1 MNWLFSS
8 CSKQT
13 PHGNVKIWPVCIF
26 VGVKIA
32 FANLCHAERVPMAAK
47 IEYDAGIWPLLEE
60 VSQSLVDQ
68 NHIRIPQFELTLQDL
83 VSDATMRLL

>member
-1 MNWLFSS
+1 
-8 CSKQT
+8 
-13 PHGNVKIWPVCIF
+13 
-26 VGVKIA
+26 
-32 FANLCHAERVPMAAK
+32 MAAK

>member
-1 MNWLFSS
+1 
-8 CSKQT
+8 
-13 PHGNVKIWPVCIF
+13 
-26 VGVKIA
+26 
-32 FANLCHAERVPMAAK
+32 MAAK

-83 VSDATMRLL
+83 VSDATMRLLWHSNTSNKESEEQGNQFTVVLDFHLSLW